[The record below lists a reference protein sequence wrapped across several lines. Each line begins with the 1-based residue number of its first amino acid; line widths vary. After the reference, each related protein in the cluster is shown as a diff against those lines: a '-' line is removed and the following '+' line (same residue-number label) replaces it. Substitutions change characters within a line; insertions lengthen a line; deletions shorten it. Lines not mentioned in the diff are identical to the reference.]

1 MWSYTISEWQNMTQ
15 GEICQVLQPILRE
28 GNYLYKKQ
36 GENTEVERIKDALSC
51 NYWTGRNPNCYVLE
65 SPYFKDENINQET
78 G

>member
-1 MWSYTISEWQNMTQ
+1 MTQ

-51 NYWTGRNPNCYVLE
+51 NY
-65 SPYFKDENINQET
+65 
-78 G
+78 